1 MSGAFE
7 PSTEK
12 EKLPA
17 DGPPFSEPWQARAF
31 ALVVHL
37 CRSGRFAWGEWVA
50 TFSRQITAHPA
61 RAGECTNDTYYRQW
75 LAALEELMAAK
86 GLVDPAAARARQGEW
101 RGAYLNTPHGQPVSL
116 GNAACPPE
124 HAHEH
129 LAPCRLPVTVSA
141 ASNRRASI

>member
-1 MSGAFE
+1 MSRASE
-7 PSTEK
+7 LMTEK

-37 CRSGRFAWGEWVA
+37 YRSGRFAWSEWVE
-50 TFSRQITAHPA
+50 TFSRQITAYPA

-75 LAALEELMAAK
+75 LGALEEIMAAK
-86 GLVDPAAARARQGEW
+86 GLVDPAAARTRQSEW

-116 GNAACPPE
+116 GNSACPPE

-129 LAPCRLPVTVSA
+129 LAPRRLPVTVSA
-141 ASNRRASI
+141 ASCGRASI